1 MLVRDIMTTNVVT
14 IPSNTVVPEAVN
26 IVRAHR
32 IERLPVVDKGKLI
45 GIVTKD
51 TLLRAMPS
59 QATSL
64 SVHEMSYLLSKLQVK
79 EIMKR
84 EVITT
89 GPDETVEAAVSLAQS
104 NKVGGT
110 VVVEDGKVVGIIT
123 SDDLIKKILNPLL
136 GLGRLGGRLT
146 GERIIVHKGGSAEN
160 MGKVMGSIRK
170 LGLKVKGVLTAAS
183 SEEDGDND
191 LIIHLDTG
199 DASSAVTELKK
210 LGYSAEVRQ
219 R

>member
-14 IPSNTVVPEAVN
+14 VPSSTVVPEAVN

-32 IERLPVVDKGKLI
+32 IERLPVVDKGKLV

-59 QATSL
+59 QATTL

-79 EIMKR
+79 EIMKK
-84 EVITT
+84 EVVTI
-89 GPDETVEAAVSLAQS
+89 GPDETIEAAVGLAQS
-104 NKVGGT
+104 NRVGGT

-123 SDDLIKKILNPLL
+123 SNDLINRVLNPLL
-136 GLGRLGGRLT
+136 GLGEVGQHLKGQ
-146 GERIIVHKGGSAEN
+146 RIIVYKGGSGEH
-160 MGKVMGSIRK
+160 MQKVVGCINR
-170 LGLKVKGVLTAAS
+170 LGLKMKSILTASS
-183 SEEDGDND
+183 SEGVGND
-191 LIIHLDTG
+191 LIIHLDTE
-199 DASSAVTELKK
+199 DVSPVIAELKK
-210 LGYSAEVRQ
+210 LGLSSEVRQ